1 MTIDRNIPAAR
12 LASTKVL
19 VVNNDH
25 NLRKLIRNLLRVIG
39 FQNIH
44 EAANGPTGLDIIRA
58 ITPDVIILDWE
69 MGLDGERFAQ
79 AVRSPGTCPN
89 PDVPIIMLIS
99 LASQG
104 RVINPALFSATKFL
118 IKPVTLQS
126 LTNSIAAVI
135 EVANEPW
142 RAVLE
147 IAH

>member
-1 MTIDRNIPAAR
+1 
-12 LASTKVL
+12 L

-25 NLRKLIRNLLRVIG
+25 NLRKQIRNLLKVIG

-58 ITPDVIILDWE
+58 ATPDVIILDWE

-104 RVINPALFSATKFL
+104 RVIDRALFRATKFL
-118 IKPVTLQS
+118 IRPISLRS
-126 LTNSIAAVI
+126 LTASIAAVI
-135 EVANEPW
+135 EVAKEPW

-147 IAH
+147 IAE